1 MDEILWI
8 RAVDYDPSVRVGTR
22 IRPDQSLPF
31 LEVVEHRPV
40 VMMFHSAQG
49 WEVRPFT
56 QLKLGIVGP
65 HEHAPEI
72 RFCEGKL

>member
-1 MDEILWI
+1 
-8 RAVDYDPSVRVGTR
+8 
-22 IRPDQSLPF
+22 
-31 LEVVEHRPV
+31 
-40 VMMFHSAQG
+40 MFHSAQG